1 MEEAWGSEAPPQ
13 IFSGLHHI
21 SLELPPDF
29 LATPPTDLPGAPP
42 IFPQGFPQ
50 ISLGLPRRS
59 PQGSAGEP

>member
-21 SLELPPDF
+21 
-29 LATPPTDLPGAPP
+29 ATPPTDLPEAPP